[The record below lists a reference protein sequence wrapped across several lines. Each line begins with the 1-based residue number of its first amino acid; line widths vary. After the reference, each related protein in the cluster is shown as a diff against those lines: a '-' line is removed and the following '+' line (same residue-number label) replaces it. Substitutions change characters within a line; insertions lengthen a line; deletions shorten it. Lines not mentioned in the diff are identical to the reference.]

1 MNVEKMIQ
9 ILSNLNPKAEIVIRD
24 EIRIMESTD
33 GENAIH
39 GIYDKFRVLE
49 WHTLNQNGERV
60 KGGEWVSFS
69 FEDENR
75 KNRLTASN

>member
-60 KGGEWVSFS
+60 RDGEWVSLS
-69 FEDENR
+69 FDDENR
-75 KNRLTASN
+75 KKRLVSSN

>member
-49 WHTLNQNGERV
+49 WHTLNERGERV
-60 KGGEWVSFS
+60 KGAEWVSLS
-69 FEDENR
+69 FDDENR
-75 KNRLTASN
+75 KKRLTASN

>member
-1 MNVEKMIQ
+1 MNVAKLIE

-33 GENAIH
+33 GENATS
-39 GIYDKFRVLE
+39 GIYDKFRILE
-49 WHTLNQNGERV
+49 WHTLNQKGERV

>member
-33 GENAIH
+33 GANAIR
-39 GIYDKFRVLE
+39 GIYYQFRILQWNAPNE
-49 WHTLNQNGERV
+49 KGEIV
-60 KGGEWVSFS
+60 EGNEWVSIS

-75 KNRLTASN
+75 KKRLTASN

>member
-39 GIYDKFRVLE
+39 GIYDEFRVLE
-49 WHTLNQNGERV
+49 WKQEGEGNP
-60 KGGEWVSFS
+60 KESGAKFVSIS
-69 FEDENR
+69 FINLD
-75 KNRLTASN
+75 KTKKVIQSN